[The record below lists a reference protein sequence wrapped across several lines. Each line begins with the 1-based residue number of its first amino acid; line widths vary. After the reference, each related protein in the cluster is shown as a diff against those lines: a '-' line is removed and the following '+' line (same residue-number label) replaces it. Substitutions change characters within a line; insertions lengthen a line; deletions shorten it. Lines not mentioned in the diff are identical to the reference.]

1 MMSFFYWI
9 DATGAIAVPASPFVG
24 ESQKTVL
31 YLTMIGIIFV
41 TLVPVF
47 VEEGLKDRYLKR
59 IEEKN
64 EELREALENVQ
75 ILRGMLPIC
84 SWCHKVR
91 NDKGYWDRLE
101 TYFKKHSKV
110 EFSHGICPDCQA
122 REMKKIEPQ

>member
-1 MMSFFYWI
+1 
-9 DATGAIAVPASPFVG
+9 VG